1 MSTIVIV
8 SDMLVVNVHTSAN
21 NAAANGPVSYLIG
34 ALIALIIMGYLV
46 YSLLKPE
53 KF

>member
-1 MSTIVIV
+1 MKTLQKSFLLLVPVAQEAHGSIVNGTIGYIV
-8 SDMLVVNVHTSAN
+8 
-21 NAAANGPVSYLIG
+21 G
-34 ALIALIIMGYLV
+34 AIIAVLIMGYLV

>member
-1 MSTIVIV
+1 METLQKSFLL
-8 SDMLVVNVHTSAN
+8 LVPVAN
-21 NAAANGPVSYLIG
+21 THGSFMNGTTGYLVGGIIAAV
-34 ALIALIIMGYLV
+34 IMGYLV